1 MALAYYSFPGPL
13 LHSMHLLFFYN
24 NELAENDVWRKTAF
38 SVFTF
43 FFFPSSFLPTL
54 GSNSVQCSTTYV
66 PYRKWRASK
75 FGFLQPIRP
84 LPEVDLWPQQLR
96 FAIYRQEHFIK
107 RAVPFL
113 NRDHICILRFKG
125 MHASNAEFL
134 FLFFTMWIGYKMCS
148 QRFPRS
154 LFHQRMFEVPIKE
167 NVYSICMIRLCVK
180 HWFISCSPFSPWG
193 PCILVYRI
201 L

>member
-1 MALAYYSFPGPL
+1 MCFIVYVWTCTGSQFKYFGSFKIILFTGKTSWHLHTTLFPAPFCTACTYSF
-13 LHSMHLLFFYN
+13 
-24 NELAENDVWRKTAF
+24 
-38 SVFTF
+38 FTTMNLQKMMYGGKQHFQCSLF

-134 FLFFTMWIGYKMCS
+134 FLFFTM
-148 QRFPRS
+148 
-154 LFHQRMFEVPIKE
+154 
-167 NVYSICMIRLCVK
+167 
-180 HWFISCSPFSPWG
+180 
-193 PCILVYRI
+193 
-201 L
+201 